1 MRYLLVLLLLISLG
15 YAKTKESCYTVQLE
29 SFVVKKNSTFNF
41 ENRGYPKSCQY
52 FAFKKVST
60 IRCGCYEKFRDAKVA
75 SKTLSKLFP
84 GNMIV
89 TTNKHRSLSKKSEH
103 IEDVKTPQHSEETTL
118 ADEITSIEESE
129 PYNFQDDVTVQGN
142 LDLTAQYFSIR
153 PEDKHSF
160 NFTGAVNLE
169 VEYNK
174 EDLKLKTKLHVQ
186 NDLYDYKKSSQQN
199 GRSFARIDE
208 LYAKYDFEDEQ
219 IIFGKNIRFWG
230 ALEVRN
236 ITDNFNGDELR
247 ADPFE
252 TDKLG
257 SWNATYTYFTDNGE
271 FSVIAKFYEQSREM
285 SSYPYVYYYFPQNIT
300 TSQGAQ
306 LPLEY
311 NNNLNTQAS
320 EFRPSLYLKYAASTD
335 TEYALD
341 YAVIFENGYDLNMQQ
356 QVEYQAVALKLA
368 LNTYEVIKK
377 GADFAELAK
386 EYSQDPGSA
395 KKGGSLGYFG
405 RGRMVPPFEE
415 KAFSMKIGEIS
426 EPIETRYGWHI
437 IKVTGR
443 RKNKK
448 GEEEVEASHILL
460 KPEPS
465 EKTKENLA
473 IIAEDLFEKAKKEG
487 IEKAAEELGYKTE
500 ETREFYKNA
509 TYIPGLGRAPELV
522 KFAFS
527 KKTGA
532 IHEPIQ
538 QKQGDYIIAEISE
551 KLGEHYQPLEDVTQ
565 AIRRKLE
572 KEKKVQQVIEQ
583 AQEFVGKF
591 KPEDYLAEAKKE
603 GWDIVEAKDITEDKY
618 ISKIGKIENLNKAI
632 LEKEENEYT
641 ELITSDKGAFIAF
654 IEKRVKPDMEKFEK
668 EKEKL
673 LEEAQKNAENARLNE
688 WYRELKEKAEIED
701 NRSMFYNF

>member
-1 MRYLLVLLLLISLG
+1 MFEQMRRHAPWIIFIIAALFVLSMAIGGITSMFNPKPYVGKIAGKKITYPEFNERFKTAYGNYAQQNPDEEIDDKTLKKISDQTWNQLVDEILYNNEIKRLHIKVTTQDILEKLKDPPEDIKSLQEFQTDGKFDFEKYNQLLLDNEQFASWM
-15 YAKTKESCYTVQLE
+15 
-29 SFVVKKNSTFNF
+29 
-41 ENRGYPKSCQY
+41 ENRIKS
-52 FAFKKVST
+52 SLP
-60 IRCGCYEKFRDAKVA
+60 YEK
-75 SKTLSKLFP
+75 LFDY
-84 GNMIV
+84 IKADTVV
-89 TTNKHRSLSKKSEH
+89 TE
-103 IEDVKTPQHSEETTL
+103 EDVKNEYIKKNNKADAKIIFFDPKKITVVQVSDEE
-118 ADEITSIEESE
+118 IKKYYEE
-129 PYNFQDDVTVQGN
+129 
-142 LDLTAQYFSIR
+142 
-153 PEDKHSF
+153 H
-160 NFTGAVNLE
+160 
-169 VEYNK
+169 K
-174 EDLKLKTKLHVQ
+174 E
-186 NDLYDYKKSSQQN
+186 DYKKDP
-199 GRSFARIDE
+199 A
-208 LYAKYDFEDEQ
+208 AK
-219 IIFGKNIRFWG
+219 
-230 ALEVRN
+230 
-236 ITDNFNGDELR
+236 
-247 ADPFE
+247 
-252 TDKLG
+252 
-257 SWNATYTYFTDNGE
+257 
-271 FSVIAKFYEQSREM
+271 
-285 SSYPYVYYYFPQNIT
+285 
-300 TSQGAQ
+300 
-306 LPLEY
+306 
-311 NNNLNTQAS
+311 
-320 EFRPSLYLKYAASTD
+320 LKYVR
-335 TEYALD
+335 L
-341 YAVIFENGYDLNMQQ
+341 Q
-356 QVEYQAVALKLA
+356 LKPSEADKQITKAKIDSL
-368 LNTYEVIKK
+368 YEVIKK

>member
-15 YAKTKESCYTVQLE
+15 YAKTNESCYTVQLE
-29 SFVVKKNSTFNF
+29 SFVVKKNSTFDF

-52 FAFKKVST
+52 FVFKKVST

-103 IEDVKTPQHSEETTL
+103 IEDIKTPQHSEETTL
-118 ADEITSIEESE
+118 ADEITSIEENE

-174 EDLKLKTKLHVQ
+174 DDLKLKTKLHVQ

-219 IIFGKNIRFWG
+219 IIFGKDVRFWG

-236 ITDNFNGDELR
+236 ITDNFNSDELR

-271 FSVIAKFYEQSREM
+271 FSVIAKFYEQSRKM

-300 TSQGAQ
+300 TPQGAQ

-341 YAVIFENGYDLNMQQ
+341 YAVIFENGYDSQRYYTTTLSADTTSMQTNENAYLVNKLITYNTLVVESTLIKLEAVYTDVINDKEISDYLHIGLGVEHSLT
-356 QVEYQAVALKLA
+356 QV
-368 LNTYEVIKK
+368 YE
-377 GADFAELAK
+377 GADLGLIAEYYNYTTFESEKRSDLELFELFQNDLFLGLRYTLNQGNDASIVAGTIIDLSYDEEVYYLEYETRFLDTVKVNFDYRYINPSSK
-386 EYSQDPGSA
+386 EKTAFNLMGRHERI
-395 KKGGSLGYFG
+395 SL
-405 RGRMVPPFEE
+405 
-415 KAFSMKIGEIS
+415 KIG
-426 EPIETRYGWHI
+426 YY
-437 IKVTGR
+437 
-443 RKNKK
+443 
-448 GEEEVEASHILL
+448 
-460 KPEPS
+460 
-465 EKTKENLA
+465 
-473 IIAEDLFEKAKKEG
+473 F
-487 IEKAAEELGYKTE
+487 
-500 ETREFYKNA
+500 
-509 TYIPGLGRAPELV
+509 
-522 KFAFS
+522 
-527 KKTGA
+527 
-532 IHEPIQ
+532 
-538 QKQGDYIIAEISE
+538 
-551 KLGEHYQPLEDVTQ
+551 
-565 AIRRKLE
+565 
-572 KEKKVQQVIEQ
+572 
-583 AQEFVGKF
+583 
-591 KPEDYLAEAKKE
+591 
-603 GWDIVEAKDITEDKY
+603 
-618 ISKIGKIENLNKAI
+618 
-632 LEKEENEYT
+632 
-641 ELITSDKGAFIAF
+641 
-654 IEKRVKPDMEKFEK
+654 
-668 EKEKL
+668 
-673 LEEAQKNAENARLNE
+673 
-688 WYRELKEKAEIED
+688 
-701 NRSMFYNF
+701 

>member
-1 MRYLLVLLLLISLG
+1 M
-15 YAKTKESCYTVQLE
+15 
-29 SFVVKKNSTFNF
+29 
-41 ENRGYPKSCQY
+41 ENRIKS
-52 FAFKKVST
+52 SLP
-60 IRCGCYEKFRDAKVA
+60 YEK
-75 SKTLSKLFP
+75 LFDY
-84 GNMIV
+84 IKADTVV
-89 TTNKHRSLSKKSEH
+89 TE
-103 IEDVKTPQHSEETTL
+103 EDVKNEFIKKNNKADAKIIFFDPKKITVVQVSDEE
-118 ADEITSIEESE
+118 IKKYYEE
-129 PYNFQDDVTVQGN
+129 
-142 LDLTAQYFSIR
+142 
-153 PEDKHSF
+153 H
-160 NFTGAVNLE
+160 
-169 VEYNK
+169 K
-174 EDLKLKTKLHVQ
+174 E
-186 NDLYDYKKSSQQN
+186 DYKKDP
-199 GRSFARIDE
+199 A
-208 LYAKYDFEDEQ
+208 AK
-219 IIFGKNIRFWG
+219 
-230 ALEVRN
+230 
-236 ITDNFNGDELR
+236 
-247 ADPFE
+247 
-252 TDKLG
+252 
-257 SWNATYTYFTDNGE
+257 
-271 FSVIAKFYEQSREM
+271 
-285 SSYPYVYYYFPQNIT
+285 
-300 TSQGAQ
+300 
-306 LPLEY
+306 
-311 NNNLNTQAS
+311 
-320 EFRPSLYLKYAASTD
+320 LKYVR
-335 TEYALD
+335 L
-341 YAVIFENGYDLNMQQ
+341 Q
-356 QVEYQAVALKLA
+356 LKPSEADKQITKAKIDSL
-368 LNTYEVIKK
+368 YEVIKK